1 MGSVRLAMVVG
12 LVLVGATASGCDERL
27 SDITG
32 PTPDLQP
39 TFSSIQKE
47 ILLSTAQTA
56 CSNCHNAVNARF
68 AGNLDL
74 SGDGAYAALVNAAS
88 RNKAGAVRVVPGG
101 PDNSYLIQKLE
112 GRTGIFGLRMPQNGP
127 PYLTEGQ
134 LLVIRKWILDG
145 AERN

>member
-1 MGSVRLAMVVG
+1 MVVG

>member
-1 MGSVRLAMVVG
+1 MRVGRVAIVIG
-12 LVLVGATASGCDERL
+12 LVLVAAVASGCDERL

-32 PTPDLQP
+32 PTPNLEP

-47 ILLSTAQTA
+47 ILVSTAQTA

-88 RNKAGAVRVVPGG
+88 RNKAGAVRVIPGD

-112 GRTGIFGLRMPQNGP
+112 GRTGIFGLRMPLNGP

-134 LLVIRKWILDG
+134 ILVVRKWILDG
-145 AERN
+145 AQRN